1 MARLFWICLGG
12 AAGTGCRYLLAGWIF
27 RMAGQGFPY
36 GTLAVNVLG
45 SLLLGFILQYEL
57 TAGALPPTLRLA
69 LTTGFTGGF
78 TTYSAFN
85 DETIRL
91 FQRGSWGTGVANIVA
106 TLLTCL
112 AAGLLGVALARW
124 AAGR

>member
-1 MARLFWICLGG
+1 MARFLWICLGG
-12 AAGTGCRYLLAGWIF
+12 AAGTGCRYLLTGWVF
-27 RMAGQGFPY
+27 RMTGQGFPY

-45 SLLLGFILQYEL
+45 SFLLGFILQYEL

-91 FQRGSWGTGVANIVA
+91 FQRGSWGMGAANIVA

-112 AAGLLGVALARW
+112 AAGFLGVVLARW
-124 AAGR
+124 AGR